1 MLMALSTFVFDL
13 PTLAYQQF
21 QRQMQWRY
29 GSSER
34 IGARAAYQY
43 LGVGEETI
51 ELTGLVAPEFTGT
64 TASIDTLR
72 AMADTGEPFPLVEG
86 TGVVYGSYVITAVN
100 ATHSLFW
107 PDGSPRR
114 VEFTLSLK
122 RVDTPAL
129 KQARSA

>member
-1 MLMALSTFVFDL
+1 
-13 PTLAYQQF
+13 
-21 QRQMQWRY
+21 
-29 GSSER
+29 
-34 IGARAAYQY
+34 
-43 LGVGEETI
+43 
-51 ELTGLVAPEFTGT
+51 
-64 TASIDTLR
+64 
-72 AMADTGEPFPLVEG
+72 MADTGEPFPLVEG

-122 RVDTPAL
+122 RVDTPAQ

>member
-72 AMADTGEPFPLVEG
+72 DMADTGEPFPLVEG

-122 RVDTPAL
+122 RVDTPAQ